1 MSASEAIE
9 LRAAAAEK
17 AALLAAAEERLA
29 RLEALHRVAQDTALK
44 GEAQLEDT
52 LAALTSL
59 GKLANL
65 DRIEAANAKCGSVE
79 DAAVCEGR
87 ERIVWISRRPAMTSE
102 WTLTSIMHC
111 QARCLL
117 SPLFIKDSGP
127 P

>member
-1 MSASEAIE
+1 MSSSEAAE

-65 DRIEAANAKCGSVE
+65 DRIEAANAKYVAFK
-79 DAAVCEGR
+79 DADLCEST
-87 ERIVWISRRPAMTSE
+87 ERI
-102 WTLTSIMHC
+102 L
-111 QARCLL
+111 
-117 SPLFIKDSGP
+117 
-127 P
+127 

>member
-1 MSASEAIE
+1 MLDAWPRLRPSTRTCVRRAQLPDCSVQGRLLAMSSSEAAE

-29 RLEALHRVAQDTALK
+29 RLEALHRIAQDTALK

-65 DRIEAANAKCGSVE
+65 DRIEAANAKCVPFK
-79 DAAVCEGR
+79 DADLCESTEG
-87 ERIVWISRRPAMTSE
+87 I
-102 WTLTSIMHC
+102 L
-111 QARCLL
+111 
-117 SPLFIKDSGP
+117 
-127 P
+127 